1 MLKDIFEG
9 MKTILVID
17 DNDGIRENTQELL
30 ELSQYHV
37 LSAKDGNA
45 GLTMARAQMPDLIL
59 CDIMMPDTNGSRFLR
74 LARLDLQ
81 LKDIPIIVF
90 SSGSWQ
96 EFTRSLIGLADGIIK
111 KPFSEID
118 LLSEISR
125 VFGIGLPGT
134 TRPA

>member
-125 VFGIGLPGT
+125 VFGIRLPGT

>member
-96 EFTRSLIGLADGIIK
+96 EFTRTLIGLADGIIK

-125 VFGIGLPGT
+125 VFGIRLPGT